1 MKKLLIVPFLFI
13 CTIAISGSALF
24 GEASYNPYVAQDIRT
39 AASNRMDEPHVTD
52 IDGETPEMVYEA
64 TKDLHTTGTPQDV
77 NIKTWHLRVNGEKIE
92 TALSLSYDDL
102 KKMSMVKKK
111 VTLVCPGVFTDHA
124 EWEGVLLSD
133 ILDRARIQ
141 DGYKQVIV
149 HGLDGYWSYF
159 SPEEIDTHLIF
170 LALKVNG
177 VTLPREHG
185 YPVRIVAEDLTG
197 GKWVKWVNRIEVK

>member
-1 MKKLLIVPFLFI
+1 MAKL
-13 CTIAISGSALF
+13 G
-24 GEASYNPYVAQDIRT
+24 
-39 AASNRMDEPHVTD
+39 
-52 IDGETPEMVYEA
+52 
-64 TKDLHTTGTPQDV
+64 
-77 NIKTWHLRVNGEKIE
+77 
-92 TALSLSYDDL
+92 YDDL

-111 VTLVCPGVFTDHA
+111 VTLVCPGVFTDYA

-141 DGYKQVIV
+141 DDYKQVIV
-149 HGLDGYWSYF
+149 HGLDGYQSYF

-197 GKWVKWVNRIEVK
+197 GKRVKWVDRIEVK